1 MDSLSVMLELF
12 TFKLKSLVF
21 TSSAKFYDLNGRA
34 CILNYRLPKTRS
46 FSSEI
51 RNNLFHSWGAFLP
64 STADDRDIVQGIEV
78 GLAGAHLS
86 SPPGLSNYGK

>member
-1 MDSLSVMLELF
+1 MSAKGKWSLKIRVSALVSNVMDSLSVMLELF
-12 TFKLKSLVF
+12 NFRLKSLVF

-64 STADDRDIVQGIEV
+64 STADDRNILQGI
-78 GLAGAHLS
+78 
-86 SPPGLSNYGK
+86 